1 MTDYYDALFCDATPL
16 DRVLDRLPQALRAE
30 FAKRDILRV
39 GQLYA
44 EWKKNG
50 LDWVSSVQGVGLK
63 AISKMTDLCGECER
77 RERER
82 EERKAEASSSIDW
95 EQRRYEIARN
105 VLAARAA
112 NSSDYLYKDEMG
124 DEARD
129 AVEIADALIAELKK
143 SKK

>member
-16 DRVLDRLPQALRAE
+16 GHVLGRLPQALRAE

-50 LDWVSSVQGVGLK
+50 LDWVSSVHGVGWK

-82 EERKAEASSSIDW
+82 EEREAEVASSIDW